1 MLSLCRAVPC
11 ALTQAN
17 VDPKAG
23 CPVLKKLATLALMQ
37 NSDKFKAAECTE
49 KGDPHQHMK
58 KFVNS
63 LDKSVIVHVM
73 KPVVDGTGNRLGSK
87 TEFVTRRPRR
97 RSRRPSTRTIAART
111 AVATCS
117 WHGMAWHGMAWHGT
131 N

>member
-87 TEFVTRRPRR
+87 TEFVTRSLVGGQDDRPRE
-97 RSRRPSTRTIAART
+97 RSQRGQQWQRA
-111 AVATCS
+111 
-117 WHGMAWHGMAWHGT
+117 HGMAWHGT